1 MIKRHGAPTGRDM
14 TVIAGRRGSNMIRRF
29 TLSR

>member
-14 TVIAGRRGSNMIRRF
+14 AVIARRRGGNVIRRF